1 MIEQSRPV
9 DIDAIFDSGELIDEA
24 IVEAVR
30 QAVTRHKALN
40 QSIVVVRDGKPQRLS
55 AEEINLNDY
64 SGPAT
69 TNNS

>member
-1 MIEQSRPV
+1 MIEKSRPV
-9 DIDAIFDSGELIDEA
+9 DIDAIFDKGDLIDEA
-24 IVEAVR
+24 IIEAVR

-40 QSIVVVRDGKPQRLS
+40 QSIVVVRDGKPQQLTPD
-55 AEEINLNDY
+55 EINLDDF